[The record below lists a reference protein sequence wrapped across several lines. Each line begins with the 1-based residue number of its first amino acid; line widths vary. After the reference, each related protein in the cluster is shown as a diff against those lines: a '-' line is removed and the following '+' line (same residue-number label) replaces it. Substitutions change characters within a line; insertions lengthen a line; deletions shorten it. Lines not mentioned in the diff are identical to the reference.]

1 MVTAGS
7 NGGGFDV
14 ARTLLAGAE
23 KSPRETNP
31 RADARAFGHRAPRL
45 DEDEMFVV
53 HARVVAR
60 RGTGGRVPDAPGA
73 GNGDVHERELTPEGV
88 STSHDALSAHL
99 LAQNLRGGGG
109 GGKGWGERRRAAERL
124 REREGWGGEAGVAGT
139 SVGVA
144 HLLGVAVI
152 RRGLR
157 IRERGERRQ
166 SPARSPRA
174 VRLVVGAE
182 ARESSR
188 RVRET
193 TTTLATNPPESTRRA
208 RHHAR
213 HHAGLRDPRRER
225 RRATHRHPP
234 RRIPRPRQ

>member
-1 MVTAGS
+1 MSFRAVRVAARAVHDERFTQTRDGCSVFPRRGDWPGSIRGDGPGSIRGDGPGSSGGGADVVRLRLEKRASVRYVGGGGGDGDLDVSFGDGGVVTAGS

-73 GNGDVHERELTPEGV
+73 GDGDVHERELTPEGV

-109 GGKGWGERRRAAERL
+109 W
-124 REREGWGGEAGVAGT
+124 EG
-139 SVGVA
+139 
-144 HLLGVAVI
+144 LG
-152 RRGLR
+152 
-157 IRERGERRQ
+157 
-166 SPARSPRA
+166 
-174 VRLVVGAE
+174 
-182 ARESSR
+182 
-188 RVRET
+188 
-193 TTTLATNPPESTRRA
+193 
-208 RHHAR
+208 
-213 HHAGLRDPRRER
+213 
-225 RRATHRHPP
+225 
-234 RRIPRPRQ
+234 